1 VGVLLG
7 LTTIVVSIVDG
18 VLGLLGWSAEM
29 MLLIACV
36 VAPPLVAG
44 LALPGCGDWASVE
57 ELDRTVRVLL
67 GPMIIV
73 VSVVDGVLDLL
84 G

>member
-1 VGVLLG
+1 MGVLLG

-44 LALPGCGDWASVE
+44 LALPGCGDWTAVK
-57 ELDRTVRVLL
+57 ELDGTVGVLL
-67 GPMIIV
+67 GLTTTV
-73 VSVVDGVLDLL
+73 VTVVDGVLDLL